1 MCLAGRMTGRITARE
16 RMLARGGLDGA
27 SGVSGGAVPPASARS
42 TVWKHP
48 AYFTGQAPSGTV
60 RRDAGS
66 GQPAEGVR
74 AREEAGTRYR
84 MC

>member
-48 AYFTGQAPSGTV
+48 AYFTGQAPSGTA